1 MATLSQLLAIPDLGL
16 RLIQAGRRDPE
27 LTWGSVTELLTLSEY
42 LEGGEIIMTT
52 GLALDGDD
60 PRWRDFVASLS
71 RAQVAAI
78 GFGVGVNH
86 DQVPAQLVQAASTYQ
101 VALFEIAL
109 PTPFIA
115 ISKAIAELLRTDELR
130 ETRNAL
136 RIQERLL
143 DSARSEQEPAAV
155 LASIAQATG
164 RQLAVVSSDGS
175 VLAGTGGFAAAQAS
189 AHGAAPGSPQAME
202 QVPLNS
208 AGSLQLH
215 ISGGTPLSP
224 EGRSVIAAGAI
235 VLGLGIRGSSAA
247 EARERQQWARLT
259 EGLLTGSQA
268 PAALSV
274 LFPSHPLPATVRA
287 VAVQGAA
294 EDLVEW
300 RSRARS
306 GFERLV
312 TSALPHISAPGI
324 AQAWQLVP
332 DTSAALEAA
341 IAAAHAHG
349 LDVVLGRP
357 VGAADA
363 PLSRRSALAKLPTLS
378 TTAPLYIAPRVPET
392 IWADRTSPVLETLM
406 TLRVTGELTG
416 DRGMRTLGGNEA
428 PGAELAARVLGPLA
442 REATV
447 LADADRETLRV
458 TLRAVFEADG
468 QRGPAATALGIHR
481 NTLRDRMQRIERLIG
496 RSFSDPDDRAEIWIA
511 LRLEEQTF
519 AQ

>member
-27 LTWGSVTELLTLSEY
+27 LTWGSVTELLNLSEY

-52 GLALDGDD
+52 GLALGGDD

-78 GFGVGVNH
+78 GFGIGVNH
-86 DQVPAQLVQAASTYQ
+86 DRVPPQLVQAASTYQ

-164 RQLAVVSSDGS
+164 RQLGVVSNDGS
-175 VLAGTGGFAAAQAS
+175 VLAATGGFAAAQTA
-189 AHGAAPGSPQAME
+189 AHGAAPGSVQAME

-259 EGLLTGSQA
+259 EGLLTGTQA

-274 LFPSHPLPATVRA
+274 LFPSHPLPETVRA
-287 VAVQGAA
+287 VAVQGSA

-300 RSRARS
+300 RSRSRS
-306 GFERLV
+306 GFERLI

-332 DTSAALEAA
+332 DTSAAIDAA
-341 IAAAHAHG
+341 VAAAHAHD

-357 VGAADA
+357 VTAEDA

-406 TLRVTGELTG
+406 TLPGNAA
-416 DRGMRTLGGNEA
+416 DGGVAGGYPA
-428 PGAELAARVLGPLA
+428 PSAELAARVLGPLA
-442 REATV
+442 RESTELTV
-447 LADADRETLRV
+447 ADRETLRV

-496 RSFSDPDDRAEIWIA
+496 RSLSEPDDRAEIWIA